1 MRNLVDILDLTTEE
15 IDVLVKLGADI
26 LDNPTR
32 YADSCKG
39 KILATLFFEPS
50 TRTRLSFTSAMMSL
64 GGQVLGF
71 DQAGS
76 SSTAKGETV
85 ADTIRMVSAY
95 TDIIAMRHP
104 NEGAP
109 VVATSVSSVPVINAG
124 DGGHFHPTQTL
135 TDLMTIYKKKGSFDN
150 LVIGVCG
157 DLKYG
162 RTVHSLIAA
171 MSRYKNVRF
180 VLISPEEL
188 RLPDYVKDEHL
199 FLGGCEYVE
208 TENLES
214 AIPSLDILYM
224 TRIQAERFD
233 SKEEYE
239 RLKDSYELTASKLV
253 MAKDDLSIMHPLP
266 RVTEINVDV
275 DNDPR
280 AHYFDQAM
288 YGRYIRMALILFL
301 LGAKDSPDK
310 RKGGKRIKGMVCKN
324 PRCIT
329 RTERGIRYL
338 FDDSDRCIYCDQD
351 GTMV

>member
-1 MRNLVDILDLTTEE
+1 MRNLIDILDFSTEE
-15 IDVLVKLGADI
+15 IDGLVRLASDI
-26 LDNPTR
+26 MEHPEM

-39 KILATLFFEPS
+39 KIMGALFFEPS

-76 SSTAKGETV
+76 SSVAKGETV

-95 TDIIAMRHP
+95 ADIIAMRHP
-104 NEGAP
+104 KEGAP
-109 VVATSVSSVPVINAG
+109 IVASRVATVPVINAG

-135 TDLMTIYKKKGSFDN
+135 TDLLTIHKKKGRFDN

-171 MSRYKNVRF
+171 MSRYENVRF

-188 RLPDYVKDEHL
+188 RLPDYVKDDHL
-199 FLGGCEYVE
+199 FQGGCEYLE

-224 TRIQAERFD
+224 TRIQAERFE
-233 SKEEYE
+233 SREQYE
-239 RLKDSYELTASKLV
+239 RLKDSYELTASKLAI
-253 MAKDDLSIMHPLP
+253 AKEDLSIMHPLP

-275 DNDPR
+275 DDDPR
-280 AHYFDQAM
+280 ADYFDQAM
-288 YGRYIRMALILFL
+288 YGRYIRMALILML
-301 LGAKDSPDK
+301 LGTKGVDDRRLHGEK
-310 RKGGKRIKGMVCKN
+310 RVGVYCNN
-324 PRCIT
+324 PHCIT
-329 RTERGIRYL
+329 HTERGIERL
-338 FDDSDRCIYCDQD
+338 FDEYGKCIYCDQY
-351 GTMV
+351 T

>member
-1 MRNLVDILDLTTEE
+1 MRNLIDILDLSIEE
-15 IDVLVKLGADI
+15 IDGLVRLASDI
-26 LDNPTR
+26 MDHPEM
-32 YADSCKG
+32 YSDSCKG
-39 KILATLFFEPS
+39 KILGALFFEPS

-76 SSTAKGETV
+76 SSVSKGETV

-95 TDIIAMRHP
+95 SDIIAMRHP
-104 NEGAP
+104 KEGAP
-109 VVATSVSSVPVINAG
+109 IVASRVATVPVINAG

-135 TDLMTIYKKKGSFDN
+135 TDLLTIHKKKGRFDN

-171 MSRYKNVRF
+171 MSRYENVRF

-188 RLPDYVKDEHL
+188 RLPDYVKDDHL
-199 FLGGCEYVE
+199 FQGGCEYVE

-224 TRIQAERFD
+224 TRIQAERFQ
-233 SKEEYE
+233 SKEQYE
-239 RLKDSYELTASKLV
+239 RLKDSYELTASKLAI
-253 MAKDDLSIMHPLP
+253 AKEDLSIMHPLP

-275 DNDPR
+275 DDDPR
-280 AHYFDQAM
+280 ADYFDQAM
-288 YGRYIRMALILFL
+288 YGRYIRMALILML
-301 LGAKDSPDK
+301 LGTKGVDDRRLHGER
-310 RKGGKRIKGMVCKN
+310 RKGVYCNN
-324 PRCIT
+324 PHCIT
-329 RTERGIRYL
+329 HTERGIEKL
-338 FDDSDRCIYCDQD
+338 FDEYGKCIYCDQY
-351 GTMV
+351 TE

>member
-1 MRNLVDILDLTTEE
+1 MRNLIDILDLSIEE
-15 IDVLVKLGADI
+15 IDGLVRLASDI
-26 LDNPTR
+26 MDHPEM
-32 YADSCKG
+32 YSDSCKG
-39 KILATLFFEPS
+39 KILGALFFEPS

-76 SSTAKGETV
+76 SSVSKGETV

-95 TDIIAMRHP
+95 SDIIAMRHP
-104 NEGAP
+104 KEGAP
-109 VVATSVSSVPVINAG
+109 IVASRVATVPVINAG

-135 TDLMTIYKKKGSFDN
+135 TDLLTIHKKKGRFDN

-171 MSRYKNVRF
+171 MSRYENVRF

-188 RLPDYVKDEHL
+188 RLPDYVKDDHL
-199 FLGGCEYVE
+199 FQGGCEYVE

-224 TRIQAERFD
+224 TRIQAERFQ
-233 SKEEYE
+233 SREQYE
-239 RLKDSYELTASKLV
+239 RLKDSYELTASKLAI
-253 MAKDDLSIMHPLP
+253 AKEDLSIMHPLP

-275 DNDPR
+275 DDDPR
-280 AHYFDQAM
+280 ADYFDQAM
-288 YGRYIRMALILFL
+288 YGRYIRMALILML
-301 LGAKDSPDK
+301 LGTKGVDDRRLHGER
-310 RKGGKRIKGMVCKN
+310 RKGVYCNN
-324 PRCIT
+324 PHCIT
-329 RTERGIRYL
+329 HTERGIEKL
-338 FDDSDRCIYCDQD
+338 FDEYGKCIYCDQY
-351 GTMV
+351 TE